1 MCAAT
6 MSAADRPM
14 LLILSGEDCRE
25 AIRNAFSH
33 AKSTA
38 KRLQVTQILSSNL
51 YPYGHQDLVATRSSK
66 RDFLLY
72 IREEVLRRGEEDL
85 LALKKLAGDMEISL
99 QVNTIESEDVL
110 SAALLEAK
118 KGYDIVFIPKQKRR
132 LFPLFKRTLCRYLQ
146 KKIPGRVVP
155 C

>member
-6 MSAADRPM
+6 MSSVNRPM

-25 AIRNAFSH
+25 AIRNAFRH
-33 AKSTA
+33 AKSSS

-51 YPYGHQDLVATRSSK
+51 YSYGHQDLVATRPSK
-66 RDFLLY
+66 REFLLY
-72 IREEVLRRGEEDL
+72 IREEVLKRGEEEI
-85 LALKKLAGDMEISL
+85 LALKKLAGEMEISL
-99 QVNTIESEDVL
+99 EVNTIESEDVL

-118 KGYDIVFIPKQKRR
+118 KGYDIVFIPKQKKK
-132 LFPLFKRTLCRYLQ
+132 LLPLFKRTLYRYLQ
-146 KKIPGRVVP
+146 KNFSGRIVP